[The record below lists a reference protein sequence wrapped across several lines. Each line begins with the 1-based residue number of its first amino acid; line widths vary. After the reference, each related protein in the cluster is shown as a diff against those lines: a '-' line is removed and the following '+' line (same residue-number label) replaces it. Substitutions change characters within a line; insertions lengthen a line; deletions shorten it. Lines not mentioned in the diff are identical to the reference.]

1 MSKLLGKIPL
11 ITTKPSIFSVLML
24 LILSIIIILSLTSG
38 WHTLSS
44 LKKIAVEE
52 KIAALQSLADNK
64 INTLNTYIDQHL
76 IQIEVLSNM
85 QTTQIATKAIIHA
98 FHHQTQNPKVYKFVN
113 THYGKSFEHF
123 LSSWGYYDLFII
135 DLQGNIVYTIKH
147 EKDFATNLIHGPY
160 KNTGLGF
167 VFKQAKDFL
176 QTSNSTFAYY
186 PPSDAPGAFVATP
199 IINDGVMLGV
209 IALQFDTLAFY
220 DELDDLVGIGQTGEI
235 VTGQRSNQQIL
246 ITAPLRHDA
255 NAAFKRTVPL
265 HSEQPLPIEQASSGH
280 NGSGI
285 FYDWRGQEVIA
296 VWEYIPAL
304 QWGMVVK
311 VDTQEAFAFLHQ
323 VQRNY
328 IMWVGVS
335 LLFASLLI
343 YIFTRRLT
351 MPLHQLTKIT
361 TEIAHNPDLH
371 LTQDTFHAPRTI
383 TAEVNALSQAFISM
397 IHKVQASQRK
407 LKDHVVSLANQNTA
421 LDYQVSE
428 QTARMQAV
436 IENAADGIITISET
450 GVILSLNP
458 AACTIFAY
466 EEETLL
472 GQPIQ
477 QLITAETLDFQ
488 VLQQNSESEGK
499 RKSGEIFPLEI
510 SCADMYV
517 FTQKLFLVTVRDITQ
532 AKYEREQ
539 LEHTQRLE
547 SLGVLAGGIA
557 HDFNNILTAIL
568 GNAAIAK
575 ARTDALSPIS
585 PMLDNIEKSSER
597 AAELCKQMLAYS
609 GKGKFIIKHISLTEM
624 VEEMLALLE
633 VSIQKNIVMR
643 LDLTQQLPYI
653 EADVSQIQQIIM
665 NLVIN
670 ASEAIGKNSGTITV
684 HTSVVHVSDDYIKT
698 TYIHDDIQAGRYVT
712 LEVSDTGCGM
722 SKETQKRL
730 FDPFF
735 TTKFTGR
742 GLGMSA
748 ILGIIRGHKGAI
760 KVYSEEGKGSS
771 FKLLFPCA
779 TSDKPTNA
787 ADIKPI
793 IQHQH
798 GIVLV
803 IDDEESVREI
813 ASIMLE
819 EAGYTVLTASGGVEG
834 IAIFKA
840 QQKDIIAIL
849 LDMTMPDMDG
859 STVFRELKIIQ
870 PDVTVILSSGYNEQ
884 DATNRFAGKGLAGF
898 LQKPYTPD
906 ALYKK
911 LSDVLK

>member
-1 MSKLLGKIPL
+1 MNKLLDKLPIPIAKL
-11 ITTKPSIFSVLML
+11 SIFSVLML
-24 LILSIIIILSLTSG
+24 LMTSVIIVFSLISG
-38 WHTLSS
+38 WNTLNS
-44 LKKIAVEE
+44 LKQVAVEE
-52 KIAALQSLADNK
+52 KMAALQNLADNK
-64 INTLNTYIDQHL
+64 MNTLNTYIDNHL
-76 IQIEVLSNM
+76 EHVEVLSIM
-85 QTTQIATKAIIHA
+85 QTTQLAAAAVTHA
-98 FHHQTQNPKVYKFVN
+98 FHAHDISSDIYQYVN
-113 THYGKSFEHF
+113 SHYGRFFEQY
-123 LSSWGYYDLFII
+123 LSSWGYYDLFLI
-135 DLQGNIVYTIKH
+135 DTQGTIVYSVKH
-147 EKDFATNLIHGPY
+147 ESDFATNLVNGPY

-167 VFKQAKDFL
+167 VFKQAKEYL
-176 QTSNSTFAYY
+176 QTSNSTFSYY
-186 PPSDAPGAFVATP
+186 QPSNEPGAFVATP
-199 IINDGVMLGV
+199 IISDGVMLGV
-209 IALQFDTLAFY
+209 IALQFDTQAFY
-220 DELDDLVGIGQTGEI
+220 DELNDITGIGETGEI
-235 VTGQRSNQQIL
+235 VTGQRNNNQIL
-246 ITAPLRHDA
+246 ITTPLRHDA
-255 NAAFKRTVPL
+255 NAAFKRTIPL
-265 HSEQPLPIEQASSGH
+265 DSTNALPIKQASAGH
-280 NGSGI
+280 TGSGI
-285 FYDWRGQEVIA
+285 LTDWRGKEVIA
-296 VWEYIPAL
+296 VWKYIPAL

-311 VDTQEAFAFLHQ
+311 IDTQEAFAFLHQ

-328 IMWVGVS
+328 MGWIG
-335 LLFASLLI
+335 LAFLI
-343 YIFTRRLT
+343 AYIFTYIFTRRLT
-351 MPLHQLTKIT
+351 LPLRQLTQIT
-361 TEIAHNPDLH
+361 TALSNNSSLNMTNTDFPSPN
-371 LTQDTFHAPRTI
+371 TCTT
-383 TAEVNALSQAFISM
+383 EVNSLSKAFMGM
-397 IHKVQASQRK
+397 IATVQETQHKLQDNVIA
-407 LKDHVVSLANQNTA
+407 LANQNTA

-436 IENAADGIITISET
+436 IENATDGIITISET
-450 GVILSLNP
+450 GIILSLNP

-466 EEETLL
+466 KEEELL
-472 GQPIQ
+472 GKPIQ
-477 QLITAETLDFQ
+477 QLLTSKTLDFQ
-488 VLQQNSESEGK
+488 VLQQNVESEGQ
-499 RKSGEIFPLEI
+499 RKSGELFPLEI
-510 SCADMYV
+510 NLVDMYV

-532 AKYEREQ
+532 AKHEREQ

-557 HDFNNILTAIL
+557 HDFNNLLTAIL

-575 ARTDALSPIS
+575 ARTDALSPIL

-609 GKGKFIIKHISLTEM
+609 GKGKFIVKHISLTEM
-624 VEEMLALLE
+624 VEEMLVLLE

-670 ASEAIGKNSGTITV
+670 ASEAIDKNSGTITV
-684 HTSVVHVSDDYIKT
+684 YTGVVNVSDEYIQT

-722 SKETQKRL
+722 SEETKKRL

-735 TTKFTGR
+735 TTKFAGR

-748 ILGIIRGHKGAI
+748 ILGIVRGHKGAI

-771 FKLLFPCA
+771 FKILFPCA
-779 TSDKPTNA
+779 TSSKPLNTTSINTTH
-787 ADIKPI
+787 
-793 IQHQH
+793 QHQH
-798 GIVLV
+798 GTVLV

-834 IAIFKA
+834 IATFKA

-911 LSDVLK
+911 LAEVLK